1 MSAAAPIVKATREG
15 AEGGI
20 TAIRQF
26 FRSTAGTAKTS
37 APVQTDAMKAQT
49 RNKLILAGGVPLVA
63 GAGIG
68 AGSYVGLTGVSS
80 GIKQV
85 ASGGKEGISQLGIGL
100 VVVVILI
107 VVCVWAYTKTR

>member
-1 MSAAAPIVKATREG
+1 MKAAAPIVKATREG

-26 FRSTAGTAKTS
+26 FRGTGNAANAAKPATS
-37 APVQTDAMKAQT
+37 EAMAAQT

-63 GAGIG
+63 GVGIG
-68 AGSYVGLTGVSS
+68 AGTYAGLTGVSG

-85 ASGGKEGISQLGIGL
+85 ASGGRQGITQLGIGL
-100 VVVVILI
+100 VVVLILI
-107 VVCVWAYTKTR
+107 VVLVWAYGKIR